1 MVARARASDPVVM
14 TEQTHTIEN
23 EAAKR
28 LERSRSDRMV
38 AGVSGG
44 LARYFDIHPAFYRV
58 GFVVLTLL
66 GGAGIVIYAAAAL
79 VIPDEGKED
88 SVATAALRDRRDRP
102 WPLIGLALV
111 AVAGAILLSRATLWP
126 HGDAWFVLLLAGAV
140 ILWVTRHGTSPD
152 APTADGTTVDS
163 AALAAEDSRRVR
175 RVFRNLLIAFG
186 TLFALLL
193 IAAAIFAAVFHVHLG
208 HGVGGRDY
216 VVTSPSE
223 LRQNYQLGI
232 GDLNLDLRDLSLP
245 PGETHV
251 KARVDI
257 GDLDVVVPSDVA
269 VQVHGDAQV
278 GRVEVLGRMGDGHDV
293 DRAVVQNGPRVLV
306 IDAHVGAG
314 RVRVMRAVR

>member
-1 MVARARASDPVVM
+1 M
-14 TEQTHTIEN
+14 
-23 EAAKR
+23 
-28 LERSRSDRMV
+28 L

-44 LARYFDIHPAFYRV
+44 LARYFDIHPAVFRV

-79 VIPDEGKED
+79 VMPDEGKED

-126 HGDAWFVLLLAGAV
+126 HGDAWFLLLLAGAV
-140 ILWVTRHGTSPD
+140 ILWVTRHGTAPD
-152 APTADGTTVDS
+152 TTPADDTSVD
-163 AALAAEDSRRVR
+163 AAARAAEDSRRMKG
-175 RVFRNLLIAFG
+175 VFRGLLIAFG

-193 IAAAIFAAVFHVHLG
+193 VAAAVFAAVFHVHLG

-216 VVTSPSE
+216 VVSSPSE
-223 LRQNYQLGI
+223 LRQKYELGI
-232 GDLNLDLRDLSLP
+232 GDLNLDMRDLSLP

-251 KARVDI
+251 KARVDV
-257 GDLDVVVPSDVA
+257 GDLDIVVPRDAA

-278 GRVEVLGRMGDGHDV
+278 GRVEVLGRIGDGHDV
-293 DRAVVQNGPRVLV
+293 DRTVVQGGRRVLV
-306 IDAHVGAG
+306 LDAHVGAG
-314 RVRVMRAVR
+314 RVRVARAVR